1 MNDITEALWL
11 FIPAGVAN
19 ITPVVANFVPG
30 LRLWK
35 TPIDIN
41 KSYRGKRLLGN
52 NKTWRGVVIGVLMA
66 GLTGYVQHR
75 LYPDLMPAFI
85 QVLFAMSIGFGALY
99 GDAVESFF
107 KRQHNVE
114 SGESWFPY
122 DQLDFI
128 IGGLIA
134 SVPYGFFG
142 LAGSLAIL
150 VCYFGLHLSI
160 VFVFYHL
167 GIRDRPI

>member
-19 ITPVVANFVPG
+19 VTPVVANFVPG
-30 LRLWK
+30 LKLWK

-41 KSYRGKRLLGN
+41 KSYNGKRILGN

-66 GLTGYVQHR
+66 GLTGYVQNR
-75 LYPDLMPAFI
+75 IDPSMPAFV

-107 KRQHNVE
+107 KRQHGIE
-114 SGESWFPY
+114 SGESWFPF
-122 DQLDFI
+122 DQIDFI

-134 SVPYGFFG
+134 AIPYGFFG
-142 LAGSLAIL
+142 LTGSAAIL
-150 VCYFGLHLSI
+150 VCYFGLHLLI
-160 VFVFYHL
+160 VYVSYHL